1 MREFSGSRSLVLSV
15 IGVLMG
21 VYLVA
26 GAPFSIDKAQNVV
39 ITKLSGLSGF
49 VGKEGELRVDAGKK
63 LLALAAA
70 PGQADLAGA
79 LGRVA
84 GNLGQGAEAELKNP
98 KTREA
103 GEKLRDAAGALAKES
118 EQVAGGQAARADFL
132 KEKGAALVEDGKK
145 MQGKSARLMQ
155 QVGLRMYVTSYWRGL
170 EVFGGLLLL
179 LTVFGLQRREAWAY
193 PTMVTILALA
203 PIGGLYISLAGA
215 VFFKE
220 PAGFIPFGIS
230 LVAFWAAVCTGYEQ
244 KSDKML
250 YLGVMT
256 LLGMIGTDAVSF
268 AEHGI
273 RGILDMPHAATAKD
287 PAQAILRYAGPV
299 ALYTAITVL
308 AAIYTLA
315 AGRAAG
321 WWLAALAS
329 LGIMTVGFPV
339 DWLRHKDSF
348 MFFGLS
354 LSTYQFGAL
363 LGLILLVLLCLPAV
377 RARLLDR
384 FAAA

>member
-1 MREFSGSRSLVLSV
+1 MREFSGSRALVLSV

-63 LLALAAA
+63 LIALAGTPAL
-70 PGQADLAGA
+70 ADLAGA
-79 LGRVA
+79 VGRVA
-84 GNLGQGAEAELKNP
+84 EGLSQGAEAELKNP
-98 KTREA
+98 KTKEA
-103 GEKLRDAAGALAKES
+103 GEKLRDAAGALRKES
-118 EQVAGGQAARADFL
+118 EQLAGGQAARPDFL
-132 KEKGAALVEDGKK
+132 KEKGAALVEAGKM

-179 LTVFGLQRREAWAY
+179 LAVFGLRRNEPWAY
-193 PTMVTILALA
+193 PTMVTVLALA

-220 PAGFIPFGIS
+220 PAGFIPFGVS
-230 LVAFWAAVCTGYEQ
+230 LLAFWAVVCAGQEQ
-244 KSDKML
+244 TRDKII

-287 PAQAILRYAGPV
+287 PAQAILRYSGPV
-299 ALYTAITVL
+299 SLYTSLAVL

-321 WWLAALAS
+321 WWLSVLAG
-329 LGIMTVGFPV
+329 LGIMVVGFPV
-339 DWLRHKDSF
+339 DYLRHKDSF

-363 LGLILLVLLCLPAV
+363 LGLILLVVLWLPAV
-377 RARLLDR
+377 RARLLP
-384 FAAA
+384 AAPAR